1 MQTRFGRWSRPMTL
15 ALSLCVM
22 VACGDD
28 DDPTTEGSQTET
40 GGNAAKGGTGG
51 KAGASAGSGGR
62 AGASAGTG
70 GTRAGSGATAGTT
83 APPGGGMFTCEEA
96 PSTEPVKCGG
106 EVCTAPSFSMNTCI
120 VSCCINVGGK
130 ETCGS
135 KSTAMG
141 LVTECSG
148 PITPDPSCPKI
159 EDGQGGML
167 EGCCNASKKKCG
179 IISTLRPTC
188 VTESMLITFP
198 NPLQECGGDTGS
210 DAGTPD
216 AG

>member
-1 MQTRFGRWSRPMTL
+1 MQTRFGLWSRPMTL

-28 DDPTTEGSQTET
+28 DDDEPTVEAGS

-51 KAGASAGSGGR
+51 KAGG
-62 AGASAGTG
+62 SAGTG
-70 GTRAGSGATAGTT
+70 GKAGATNGGSGGLRAGSGGAGGTT
-83 APPGGGMFTCEEA
+83 TPGGMFMCEGT

-106 EVCTAPSFSMNTCI
+106 ETCTPQAFGMNSCI
-120 VSCCINVGGK
+120 VSCCINVNGK

-148 PITPDPSCPKI
+148 PILPDPSCPDV
-159 EDGQGGML
+159 EDGQGGTL

-179 IISTLRPTC
+179 IISTLRPSC
-188 VTESMLITFP
+188 VTESMLITLP
-198 NPLQECGGDTGS
+198 SPLKECGGDTGS
-210 DAGTPD
+210 DAGAPD